1 MRNLLALA
9 AVALIVYTIFDVLRS
24 DEAERFGVH
33 KLIWLAFIVVLPVV
47 GSIAWLVMRQMARS
61 SRTAGPAGSPRTMAA
76 PAPDDDPE
84 FLWRLEQQRRRADRE
99 RSGEHPDEPRPE
111 A

>member
-33 KLIWLAFIVVLPVV
+33 KLIWLAFIVVLPVI
-47 GSIAWLVMRQMARS
+47 GSVAWLVLRQMARS
-61 SRTAGPAGSPRTMAA
+61 RSAGPARSPGAAA

-99 RSGEHPDEPRPE
+99 QSREHPDEPRPE
-111 A
+111 S